1 MEKGIN
7 ILFVGNSYTFFN
19 DMPHA
24 FFKKI
29 AEEAGYSVTVTAV
42 TKGGAYLYQY
52 ADPEHGQGRRLRE
65 QISGKRYDVAVIQEQ
80 SLNPI
85 KAEKSFLDGVGAL
98 KALIDAEHFVLY
110 ATW

>member
-24 FFKKI
+24 CFKKI

-52 ADPEHGQGRRLRE
+52 ADPEHE
-65 QISGKRYDVAVIQEQ
+65 
-80 SLNPI
+80 
-85 KAEKSFLDGVGAL
+85 
-98 KALIDAEHFVLY
+98 
-110 ATW
+110 